1 MAAKKIKNL
10 TNKIDVQL
18 LLNTL
23 VEMLRFGGY
32 MSASGVGELVIV
44 EDTMD
49 QYKYIEILKNH
60 LQAITNKMDLDQNY
74 IFQQDN
80 GS

>member
-1 MAAKKIKNL
+1 
-10 TNKIDVQL
+10 
-18 LLNTL
+18 
-23 VEMLRFGGY
+23 